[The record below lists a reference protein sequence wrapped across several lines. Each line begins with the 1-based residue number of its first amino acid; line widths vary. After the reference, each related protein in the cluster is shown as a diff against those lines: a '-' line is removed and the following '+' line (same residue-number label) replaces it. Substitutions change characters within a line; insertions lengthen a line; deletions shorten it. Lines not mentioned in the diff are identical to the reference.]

1 VIFSVLLLAIIFF
14 VRRAVTQREGWLAS
28 LGWLAVSLSCIGVIV
43 CSQSFQI
50 LAFIDALTALAGP
63 VGAAANDMRG
73 SVSTFLPCSCT
84 LGVML
89 LSFFAFWN
97 WQDLTR
103 WFPAN

>member
-1 VIFSVLLLAIIFF
+1 
-14 VRRAVTQREGWLAS
+14 
-28 LGWLAVSLSCIGVIV
+28 VIV
-43 CSQSFQI
+43 CSQTFQI

-103 WFPAN
+103 WFPTPSRPPPNPNLDVE